1 MVLYH
6 CSKGNTKEEG
16 YLTNQKGYYMRKELR
31 YMVLDTETATLPFA
45 NEIAQNNPEKKKKI
59 AIARPLVYDIG
70 WTITNRKGEILD
82 KKQFL
87 IAETFAVP
95 AVFNTAYYAEKRP
108 LYLEML
114 KENKTSIKPWGE
126 VMELFV
132 EDLQQVDAVGAYNAM
147 FDFKKAI
154 PFTELYI
161 NKLYSPDYQNWE
173 FLQRKMCTKIANE
186 KYQKKEEKE
195 FDGDF
200 FTFRGKSYPLFDL
213 WGLATKHLL
222 NNATYKKQCLDH
234 NLLTASGTFFK
245 TSAESSFQYLCDRY
259 DFEES
264 HTALDDAMIETHIL
278 SCVAKKHAISTGIT
292 FFPFRELGTTTEFVM
307 RRKTPHINEVMVVYE
322 AIIAYIETKEE
333 SRYVVGLRNMLKELE
348 EYMAG

>member
-1 MVLYH
+1 
-6 CSKGNTKEEG
+6 
-16 YLTNQKGYYMRKELR
+16 MRKELR

-114 KENKTSIKPWGE
+114 KENKTTIKPWGE
-126 VMELFV
+126 MMELFIK
-132 EDLQQVDAVGAYNAM
+132 DLQQVDAVGAYNAM

-173 FLQRKMCTKIANE
+173 FLQRKMCAKIANE

-195 FDGDF
+195 FDGEF

-222 NNATYKKQCLDH
+222 NNATYKKQC
-234 NLLTASGTFFK
+234 FK

-307 RRKTPHINEVMVVYE
+307 RRKTPHINEVTVVYE
-322 AIIAYIETKEE
+322 AITAYIETKEE